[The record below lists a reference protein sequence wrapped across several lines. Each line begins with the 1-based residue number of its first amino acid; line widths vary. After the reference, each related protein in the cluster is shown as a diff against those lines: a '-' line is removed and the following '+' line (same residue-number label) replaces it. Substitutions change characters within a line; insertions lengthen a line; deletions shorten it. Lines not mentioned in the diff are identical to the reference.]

1 MRMKTIGLAASIIL
15 FFQFAVHA
23 QDTNVTVRGGFIE
36 DSLRVGDPV
45 RFYLTARYAQ
55 GQQVLFPDSTFA
67 YAPFE
72 LDHRSYTPTDTR
84 DGMSYDSVVYHVT
97 TFELDE
103 HPSLSLPVYLL
114 TPQDCTAFE
123 SPRDSIRLALSPMTG
138 LDTITIDKLPLR
150 ENVAY
155 HDVPQAFN
163 YVVALII
170 VGAVLLIVALA
181 WIFFGRKIRRYFR
194 IRRMLKM
201 HQQFMA
207 SYGGAVAA
215 IRDNFSAANA
225 EHVLAQWKRYME
237 QLEVRPYT
245 KMTTREI
252 QAALKDD
259 AVTRT
264 LKAIDGAIY
273 GHSTQAATEQL
284 ANLRDM
290 ADQRFAVKLQEVK
303 NG

>member
-1 MRMKTIGLAASIIL
+1 MRMKTIGLAACILL
-15 FFQFAVHA
+15 FFQLAVQA
-23 QDTNVTVRGGFIE
+23 QDTNITVRAGFIE

-103 HPSLSLPVYLL
+103 RPSLSLPVYLL

-123 SPRDSIRLALSPMTG
+123 SPRDTIRLALSPMPG
-138 LDTITIDKLPLR
+138 LDSITIDKLPLR

-163 YVVALII
+163 YIIALI
-170 VGAVLLIVALA
+170 VGGAFLLIAILV
-181 WIFFGRKIRRYFR
+181 WVFFGRRIRRYFR

-201 HQQFMA
+201 HEQFMIA
-207 SYGGAVAA
+207 YGGSLAG
-215 IRDNFSAANA
+215 IHSNFSAANA

-237 QLEVRPYT
+237 QLEIRPYT

-273 GHSTQAATEQL
+273 GHSTQAATESL
-284 ANLRDM
+284 ANLRDL
-290 ADQRFAVKLQEVK
+290 ANQRFAVKLQEVK

>member
-1 MRMKTIGLAASIIL
+1 MRMKTIGLAACILL
-15 FFQFAVHA
+15 FFQLAVQA
-23 QDTNVTVRGGFIE
+23 QDTNVTVRAGFIE

-55 GQQVLFPDSTFA
+55 GQQVLFPDSTFT

-103 HPSLSLPVYLL
+103 RPSLSLPVYLL
-114 TPQDCTAFE
+114 TPQDCTAFK
-123 SPRDSIRLALSPMTG
+123 SPRDTIRLALSPMPG
-138 LDTITIDKLPLR
+138 LDSITIDKLPLR
-150 ENVAY
+150 ENVTY

-163 YVVALII
+163 YIIALIAI
-170 VGAVLLIVALA
+170 GAILLIAVLV
-181 WIFFGRKIRRYFR
+181 WVFFGRRIRKYFR

-201 HQQFMA
+201 HEQFMI
-207 SYGGAVAA
+207 SYGGSVAG
-215 IRDNFSAANA
+215 IHSNFSAANA

-237 QLEVRPYT
+237 QLEIRPYT

-273 GHSTQAATEQL
+273 GHSTQAATESL
-284 ANLRDM
+284 ANLRDL
-290 ADQRFAVKLQEVK
+290 ANQRFAVKLQEVK

>member
-1 MRMKTIGLAASIIL
+1 MKTIGLAACILL
-15 FFQFAVHA
+15 FFQLAVQA
-23 QDTNVTVRGGFIE
+23 QDTNVIVRAGFIE

-97 TFELDE
+97 TFELNE
-103 HPSLSLPVYLL
+103 LPSLSLPIYLL
-114 TPQDCTAFE
+114 TPQDCTVFE
-123 SPRDSIRLALSPMTG
+123 SPRDTIRLALSPMPG
-138 LDTITIDKLPLR
+138 LDSITIDKLPLR

-163 YVVALII
+163 YIIALIAGGALLLI
-170 VGAVLLIVALA
+170 AVLV
-181 WIFFGRKIRRYFR
+181 WVFFGRRIRKYFR
-194 IRRMLKM
+194 IRRLLKM
-201 HQQFMA
+201 HEQFMIA
-207 SYGGAVAA
+207 YGGSLAG
-215 IRDNFSAANA
+215 IHSNFSAANA

-237 QLEVRPYT
+237 QLEIRPYT

-273 GHSTQAATEQL
+273 GHSTQAATESL
-284 ANLRDM
+284 ANLRDL
-290 ADQRFAVKLQEVK
+290 ANQRFAVKLQEVK

>member
-1 MRMKTIGLAASIIL
+1 MRIKTIGLAACILL
-15 FFQFAVHA
+15 FFQLAVRA
-23 QDTNVTVRGGFIE
+23 QDTQVAVRAGFIE

-55 GQQVLFPDSTFA
+55 GLQVLFPDTTFA

-72 LDHRSYTPTDTR
+72 LDHRTYTPTDTR

-103 HPSLSLPVYLL
+103 RPSLSLPVYLL
-114 TPQDCTAFE
+114 TPQDCTVFE
-123 SPRDSIRLALSPMTG
+123 SPSDTIRLALSPMPG
-138 LDTITIDKLPLR
+138 LDSIAVDKLPLR

-163 YVVALII
+163 YVVALI
-170 VGAVLLIVALA
+170 VAGVLLLLVLLA
-181 WIFFGRKIRRYFR
+181 WIFFGRRIRKYFR

-201 HQQFMA
+201 HQQFMVA
-207 SYGGAVAA
+207 YGAAVDGV
-215 IRDNFSAANA
+215 RGNFSAPSA

-237 QLEVRPYT
+237 QLEIRPYT

-273 GHSTQAATEQL
+273 GHSTQAATESL

-290 ADQRFAVKLQEVK
+290 ADKRFTLKLQEVK

>member
-1 MRMKTIGLAASIIL
+1 MRMKTIGLAACIL
-15 FFQFAVHA
+15 LFLQLAGQA
-23 QDTNVTVRGGFIE
+23 QDTNITVRAGFIE

-55 GQQVLFPDSTFA
+55 GLQVLFPDSTYA

-123 SPRDSIRLALSPMTG
+123 SPRDTIRLALSPMPG
-138 LDTITIDKLPLR
+138 LDSITIDKLPLR

-163 YVVALII
+163 YIIALIAG
-170 VGAVLLIVALA
+170 GALLLIATLV
-181 WIFFGRKIRRYFR
+181 WVFFGRRIRKYFR
-194 IRRMLKM
+194 VRRMLKM
-201 HQQFMA
+201 HEQFMIA
-207 SYGGAVAA
+207 YGGSLAG
-215 IRDNFSAANA
+215 IHTNFSAANA
-225 EHVLAQWKRYME
+225 EHVLAQWKLYME
-237 QLEVRPYT
+237 QLEIRPYT

-273 GHSTQAATEQL
+273 GHSTQAATESL
-284 ANLRDM
+284 TNLRDL
-290 ADQRFAVKLQEVK
+290 ANQRFAVKLQEVK

>member
-1 MRMKTIGLAASIIL
+1 MRMKTIGLAACIL
-15 FFQFAVHA
+15 VFFQLAIQA
-23 QDTNVTVRGGFIE
+23 QDTNVTVRAGFIE

-103 HPSLSLPVYLL
+103 RPSLSLPVYLL
-114 TPQDCTAFE
+114 TSQDCTAFE
-123 SPRDSIRLALSPMTG
+123 SPRDTIRLALSPMPG
-138 LDTITIDKLPLR
+138 LDSITIDKLPLR

-163 YVVALII
+163 YIIALIAG
-170 VGAVLLIVALA
+170 GALLLIAILT
-181 WIFFGRKIRRYFR
+181 WIFFGRRIRKYFR
-194 IRRMLKM
+194 IRRMVKM
-201 HQQFMA
+201 HEQFMIA
-207 SYGGAVAA
+207 YGGSLAG
-215 IRDNFSAANA
+215 IHSNFSAANA

-237 QLEVRPYT
+237 QLEIRPYT

-273 GHSTQAATEQL
+273 GHSTQAATESL
-284 ANLRDM
+284 ANLREL
-290 ADQRFAVKLQEVK
+290 ANQRFAVKLQEVK

>member
-1 MRMKTIGLAASIIL
+1 MRMKTIGLAACIL
-15 FFQFAVHA
+15 VFFQLVVQA
-23 QDTNVTVRGGFIE
+23 QDTNVTVRAGFIE

-123 SPRDSIRLALSPMTG
+123 SPRDTIRLALSPMPG
-138 LDTITIDKLPLR
+138 LDSITLDKLPLR

-163 YVVALII
+163 YIIALIAG
-170 VGAVLLIVALA
+170 GAILLIAILV
-181 WIFFGRKIRRYFR
+181 WIFFGRRIRKYFR
-194 IRRMLKM
+194 IRRMVKM
-201 HQQFMA
+201 HEQFMMA
-207 SYGGAVAA
+207 YGSSLAG
-215 IRDNFSAANA
+215 IHNNFSAANA

-237 QLEVRPYT
+237 QLEIRPYT

-273 GHSTQAATEQL
+273 GHSTQAATESL
-284 ANLRDM
+284 ANLRNL
-290 ADQRFAVKLQEVK
+290 ANQRFAVKLQEVK

>member
-1 MRMKTIGLAASIIL
+1 MRMKTIGLAACILL
-15 FFQFAVHA
+15 FFQPAVQA
-23 QDTNVTVRGGFIE
+23 QDTNITVRAGFIE

-103 HPSLSLPVYLL
+103 RPSLSLPVYLL

-123 SPRDSIRLALSPMTG
+123 SPRDTIRLALSPMPG
-138 LDTITIDKLPLR
+138 LDSITIDKLPLR

-163 YVVALII
+163 YIIALI
-170 VGAVLLIVALA
+170 VSGAFLLIAILV
-181 WIFFGRKIRRYFR
+181 WVFFGRRIRRYFR

-201 HQQFMA
+201 HEQFMIA
-207 SYGGAVAA
+207 YGGSLAG
-215 IRDNFSAANA
+215 IHSNFSAANA

-237 QLEVRPYT
+237 QLEIRPYT

-273 GHSTQAATEQL
+273 GHSTQAATESL
-284 ANLRDM
+284 ANLRDL
-290 ADQRFAVKLQEVK
+290 ANQRFAVKLQEVK

>member
-1 MRMKTIGLAASIIL
+1 MKTIGLAACIL
-15 FFQFAVHA
+15 LFLQLAGQA
-23 QDTNVTVRGGFIE
+23 QDTNITVRAGFIE

-55 GQQVLFPDSTFA
+55 GLQVLFPDSTYA

-123 SPRDSIRLALSPMTG
+123 SPRDTIRLALSPMPG
-138 LDTITIDKLPLR
+138 LDSITIDKLPLR

-163 YVVALII
+163 YIIALIAG
-170 VGAVLLIVALA
+170 GALLLIATLV
-181 WIFFGRKIRRYFR
+181 WVFFGRRIRKYFR
-194 IRRMLKM
+194 VRRMLKM
-201 HQQFMA
+201 HEQFMIA
-207 SYGGAVAA
+207 YGGSLAG
-215 IRDNFSAANA
+215 IHTNFSAANA
-225 EHVLAQWKRYME
+225 EHVLAQWKLYME
-237 QLEVRPYT
+237 QLEIRPYT

-273 GHSTQAATEQL
+273 GHSTQAATESL
-284 ANLRDM
+284 TNLRDL
-290 ADQRFAVKLQEVK
+290 ANQRFAVKLQEVK

>member
-1 MRMKTIGLAASIIL
+1 MKTIGLAACILL
-15 FFQFAVHA
+15 FFQLAVQA
-23 QDTNVTVRGGFIE
+23 QDTNVIVRAGFME

-72 LDHRSYTPTDTR
+72 LDHRSYTPTDTH

-103 HPSLSLPVYLL
+103 WPSLSLPVYLL

-123 SPRDSIRLALSPMTG
+123 SPRDTIRLALSPMPG
-138 LDTITIDKLPLR
+138 LDSITIDKLLLR

-163 YVVALII
+163 YIIALIA
-170 VGAVLLIVALA
+170 GGTLLLIAILV
-181 WIFFGRKIRRYFR
+181 WVFFGRRIRKYFR

-201 HQQFMA
+201 YEQFMIA
-207 SYGGAVAA
+207 YGGSLAG
-215 IRDNFSAANA
+215 IHSNFSAANA

-237 QLEVRPYT
+237 QLEIRPYT

-273 GHSTQAATEQL
+273 GHSTQAATESL
-284 ANLRDM
+284 ANLRDL
-290 ADQRFAVKLQEVK
+290 ANQRFAVKLQEVK

>member
-1 MRMKTIGLAASIIL
+1 MKTIGLAACIVL
-15 FFQFAVHA
+15 FFQIAVQA
-23 QDTNVTVRGGFIE
+23 QDTNVTVRAGFLE

-72 LDHRSYTPTDTR
+72 LDHRSYTATDTR

-103 HPSLSLPVYLL
+103 RPSLSLPVYLL
-114 TPQDCTAFE
+114 TPQDCTVFE
-123 SPRDSIRLALSPMTG
+123 SPRDSIRLALSPMPG
-138 LDTITIDKLPLR
+138 LDSITIDKLPLR

-163 YVVALII
+163 YIIALIAG
-170 VGAVLLIVALA
+170 GALLLIAILV
-181 WIFFGRKIRRYFR
+181 WIFFGRRIRKYFR
-194 IRRMLKM
+194 IRRMVKM
-201 HQQFMA
+201 HEQFMIA
-207 SYGGAVAA
+207 YGGSLAG
-215 IRDNFSAANA
+215 IHSNFSAANA

-237 QLEVRPYT
+237 QLEIRPYT

-273 GHSTQAATEQL
+273 GHSTQAATESL
-284 ANLRDM
+284 ANLRDL
-290 ADQRFAVKLQEVK
+290 ANQRFAVKLQEVK

>member
-1 MRMKTIGLAASIIL
+1 MKTIGLAACIL
-15 FFQFAVHA
+15 LFLQLAGQA
-23 QDTNVTVRGGFIE
+23 QDTNVAVRAGFIE

-123 SPRDSIRLALSPMTG
+123 SPRDTIRLALSPMPG
-138 LDTITIDKLPLR
+138 LDSITIDKLPLR

-163 YVVALII
+163 YIIALIAG
-170 VGAVLLIVALA
+170 GALLLIATLV
-181 WIFFGRKIRRYFR
+181 WVFFGRRIRKYFR
-194 IRRMLKM
+194 VRRMLKM
-201 HQQFMA
+201 HEQFMIA
-207 SYGGAVAA
+207 YGGSLAG
-215 IRDNFSAANA
+215 IHSNFSAASA
-225 EHVLAQWKRYME
+225 EHVLAQWKLYME
-237 QLEVRPYT
+237 QLEIRPYT

-273 GHSTQAATEQL
+273 GHSTQAATESL
-284 ANLRDM
+284 TNLRDL
-290 ADQRFAVKLQEVK
+290 ANQRFAVKLQEVK